1 MGFGDFGTICRKSA
15 LPVCSV
21 VGPINPISNSTTGI
35 QAICYARSIELA
47 NTIIFEAATD
57 FIHILA
63 LGMAAIMV
71 LHVRSKFT
79 AVGEKVGSG
88 AYPRECVLT
97 CGVLNIG
104 RKEITTF
111 FYIYMALTMTSL
123 ILDAGVIPP
132 GSGTFPY
139 FVAVQNGFTSALC
152 TCLLING
159 FVGFQLYEDGTR
171 QSVWLLRG
179 SSIGMFVISGAV
191 SILTFKGKAGLGP
204 TNTVGLFV
212 VLYLINGICLLVY
225 LAMQIIL
232 VTNTLQDRWP
242 LGDISFGVFFFVI
255 GQVILYVFSDTI
267 CNAVSHYLDGLFFA
281 TICNLL
287 AVMMVYKVSLR
298 GENMLRGTTA
308 DISYSTG
315 IPSPRK
321 ILSSA
326 SARSKATGKS
336 KSSFLKMTDGEP
348 SITTALRNMQAAHTL
363 YAIRITAASSTDT
376 SCDGPWNYMRAWR
389 WSYSEELGHGS
400 ASC

>member
-1 MGFGDFGTICRKSA
+1 
-15 LPVCSV
+15 
-21 VGPINPISNSTTGI
+21 
-35 QAICYARSIELA
+35 
-47 NTIIFEAATD
+47 
-57 FIHILA
+57 
-63 LGMAAIMV
+63 MV
-71 LHVRSKFT
+71 FQ
-79 AVGEKVGSG
+79 
-88 AYPRECVLT
+88 
-97 CGVLNIG
+97 IG

-132 GSGTFPY
+132 GSSAFPY

-179 SSIGMFVISGAV
+179 SSIVMFVISGAV

-212 VLYLINGICLLVY
+212 VLYLINGICLVIY

-298 GENMLRGTTA
+298 GETPSHETA
-308 DISYSTG
+308 AYIFSSTG
-315 IPSPRK
+315 TPLRRK
-321 ILSSA
+321 TSNSV
-326 SARSKATGKS
+326 SARNKGTGRS
-336 KSSFLKMTDGEP
+336 KSFFLKMTDVEP
-348 SITTALRNMQAAHTL
+348 FITMALRSMQAVRTRS
-363 YAIRITAASSTDT
+363 AIRTTAASLMKDMDGT
-376 SCDGPWNYMRAWR
+376 SNYIQAWR
-389 WSYSEELGHGS
+389 GVFFGQLGHQL
-400 ASC
+400 ASLSWTTGN

>member
-1 MGFGDFGTICRKSA
+1 MGLDHA
-15 LPVCSV
+15 
-21 VGPINPISNSTTGI
+21 
-35 QAICYARSIELA
+35 
-47 NTIIFEAATD
+47 
-57 FIHILA
+57 
-63 LGMAAIMV
+63 
-71 LHVRSKFT
+71 
-79 AVGEKVGSG
+79 G
-88 AYPRECVLT
+88 ASECVLT
-97 CGVLNIG
+97 FDVLNIG

-123 ILDAGVIPP
+123 ILDAGVTPP

-179 SSIGMFVISGAV
+179 SSIGTFVISGAV
-191 SILTFKGKAGLGP
+191 SILTFKGKAGLSP

-212 VLYLINGICLLVY
+212 VLYLINGVCLLIY

-287 AVMMVYKVSLR
+287 AVMMVYKVGLRRPKALR
-298 GENMLRGTTA
+298 GATA
-308 DISYSTG
+308 NTSSSTG
-315 IPSPRK
+315 IPLRRK
-321 ILSSA
+321 ILNSA
-326 SARSKATGKS
+326 SARSKAIGKL
-336 KSSFLKMTDGEP
+336 KSSFLKMIDGVP
-348 SITTALRNMQAAHTL
+348 SITTVLRSTQTARTL
-363 YAIRITAASSTDT
+363 FAIRSMASSTT
-376 SCDGPWNYMRAWR
+376 AHVISLETCLSMAT
-389 WSYSEELGHGS
+389 E
-400 ASC
+400 